1 VRVGVLSIVLI
12 LCIGFFSAQ
21 QAHGKEPFNIK
32 GIILGD
38 TLDNLKKVFPEIKIE
53 SFENKAHCKDGDVVI
68 ENGSSFNA
76 VKNEAGQNY
85 SFELIFIDGVQSVF
99 KAAFSYAATSVSKDL
114 FIRHINDKYDIDVI
128 NSENTL
134 TVKNAMHDYNSIT
147 HFIVPSGHFFKI
159 VDDDVSRLK
168 YASANYNPA
177 APAELTHT
185 IIIESQKY
193 ASLKKKQEEL
203 GAQEKIAKEYE
214 CGKKELQALGF

>member
-1 VRVGVLSIVLI
+1 
-12 LCIGFFSAQ
+12 
-21 QAHGKEPFNIK
+21 
-32 GIILGD
+32 
-38 TLDNLKKVFPEIKIE
+38 
-53 SFENKAHCKDGDVVI
+53 
-68 ENGSSFNA
+68 
-76 VKNEAGQNY
+76 
-85 SFELIFIDGVQSVF
+85 
-99 KAAFSYAATSVSKDL
+99 
-114 FIRHINDKYDIDVI
+114 
-128 NSENTL
+128 
-134 TVKNAMHDYNSIT
+134 MHDYNSIT